1 MFLSRK
7 QLTILIVVLSLLITA
22 AVATTIWAVF
32 FRGQGTPPISPDY
45 PPQSTEQSQKP
56 LEGDDG
62 EKMESPE
69 GGGAINVT

>member
-7 QLTILIVVLSLLITA
+7 QLTILIVVLLLLITA

-45 PPQSTEQSQKP
+45 PPRVRNRIKNRWRVMTAKKWKARRAAVRST
-56 LEGDDG
+56 
-62 EKMESPE
+62 
-69 GGGAINVT
+69 

>member
-7 QLTILIVVLSLLITA
+7 QLTILIVVLLLLITA

-45 PPQSTEQSQKP
+45 PPPEYGTESKTA
-56 LEGDDG
+56 
-62 EKMESPE
+62 
-69 GGGAINVT
+69 GG